1 MAHTELVQI
10 ADERYVMSPRTKM
23 WIGVL
28 IIVGIVLTTAGIFM
42 HKSGA
47 GHHETNTTV
56 VEEHGGHHGD
66 AHATK
71 AATAAHDNH
80 AEETHN
86 EGNAAATEGHGHEA
100 ASAHH
105 ADVPWTARLW
115 SNLLINSWFFFLLA
129 VIGTFFIAVNRL
141 ANAGW
146 SAGLMRIPEAMGTF
160 LPFAL
165 VLLLIPIA
173 FGAQD
178 LYHWMHEGITDKA
191 SEHYDAIIDGKS
203 GFLNSGM
210 LYGATIGFSVIFI
223 LFTMAIR
230 KQSLK
235 EDEAEAGELKHF
247 KKSIRYSAQFT
258 FLFAFL
264 FSILSWLVVMSV
276 DVHWFSTIFSV
287 YNFATGF
294 VSGIAV
300 MTLTVVFLKSQ
311 GYLSFINEDV
321 MHDLGKYMFAF
332 SIFWTYIWLSQY
344 LLIWYANIPEEVT
357 YYTARFNGPY
367 SFHFWTNIALCF
379 FFPFIWFMTR
389 NNKRKPMPLVIGA
402 VVILVGH
409 WSDVYMMVTPGVMQE
424 TGSIGLLEI
433 GMPMIF
439 TGLFM
444 YVLLTSLSKANL
456 FPKNHPYLQET
467 VHHDVGA

>member
-1 MAHTELVQI
+1 MAHTELVQL
-10 ADERYVMSPRTKM
+10 ADERYVMSSRTKM

-47 GHHETNTTV
+47 GNHETHAAATT
-56 VEEHGGHHGD
+56 ETHGDSHHGD
-66 AHATK
+66 AHATE
-71 AATAAHDNH
+71 AAHDSHAQDAHQEAAHDNAAAEHGEAESGHH
-80 AEETHN
+80 AEI
-86 EGNAAATEGHGHEA
+86 
-100 ASAHH
+100 S
-105 ADVPWTARLW
+105 WTARLW
-115 SNLLINSWFFFLLA
+115 SNVLINSWFFFLIA

-146 SAGLMRIPEAMGTF
+146 SAGLLRIPEAMGTF

-165 VLLLIPIA
+165 VLLLIPIG

-178 LYHWMHEGITDKA
+178 LYHWMHDGITDPT
-191 SEHYDAIIDGKS
+191 SEHYDAVIAGKS
-203 GFLNSGM
+203 GFLNPGF
-210 LYGATIGFSVIFI
+210 LYGGSIVIIGIFI
-223 LFTMAIR
+223 LFTRAIR
-230 KQSLK
+230 KQSLL
-235 EDEAEAGELKHF
+235 EDAAANGELKHF
-247 KKSIRYSAQFT
+247 KKSIRFSAAFT
-258 FLFAFL
+258 FIFAFA

-294 VSGIAV
+294 VSGMAV
-300 MTLTVVFLKSQ
+300 MTLTVLFLKSQ

-321 MHDLGKYMFAF
+321 LHDLGKYMFAF

-344 LLIWYANIPEEVT
+344 LLIWYANIPEEVV
-357 YYTARFNGPY
+357 YYAPRVQGSYTL
-367 SFHFWTNIALCF
+367 HFWTNLALCF
-379 FFPFIWFMTR
+379 FLPFLWFMTR
-389 NNKRKPMPLVIGA
+389 GNKRKTTPLVIGA
-402 VVILVGH
+402 VIILIGH
-409 WSDVYMMVTPGVMQE
+409 WSDVYMLITPGVMQE
-424 TGSIGLLEI
+424 TGKIGLLEI
-433 GMPMIF
+433 GMPLIYAGIF
-439 TGLFM
+439 I